1 MLNTDPKNYVSYDRM
16 DYKVRERFTR
26 PHSDKVFLRLMR
38 TSVPST
44 MRSYDI
50 VVPESEVGEPLYH
63 TIEGADP
70 KAIQKKSEKSKKQW
84 WKEQALID
92 PLTKLPNRLAGDLI
106 LAEFQQDIKAM
117 VIIDLDHFKAV
128 NDTYGHQM
136 GDEVLQK
143 VAGYISDKII
153 AQRFGG
159 EEFTCYLV
167 GDMNIEEYLNGIRE
181 GISELKFSEPE
192 IKVTATIGW
201 VNFDPQADIEE
212 LFAKIDK
219 ALYYR
224 KENGR
229 NQVVE
234 YNESM
239 DGKVEGAY
247 YNAEKSINDF
257 RQIAYWITD
266 TGDIL
271 DATKGDGHAE
281 YICDNL
287 PKLVKKYPILEQLKE
302 AILEEMITDD
312 EEKELFEELGW
323 DDWYGETGY
332 TWISEGG
339 SNSNGGENREF
350 VYEILID
357 DGWIAFEVT
366 TDGAIMTIECLT
378 RNLGTKV
385 LDKLVLKY
393 ISQVEEIW
401 INGSYG
407 NGDKLDKETVL
418 QKGLYEAY
426 NRRAKVA
433 NE

>member
-1 MLNTDPKNYVSYDRM
+1 
-16 DYKVRERFTR
+16 
-26 PHSDKVFLRLMR
+26 
-38 TSVPST
+38 
-44 MRSYDI
+44 
-50 VVPESEVGEPLYH
+50 
-63 TIEGADP
+63 
-70 KAIQKKSEKSKKQW
+70 
-84 WKEQALID
+84 
-92 PLTKLPNRLAGDLI
+92 
-106 LAEFQQDIKAM
+106 
-117 VIIDLDHFKAV
+117 
-128 NDTYGHQM
+128 
-136 GDEVLQK
+136 
-143 VAGYISDKII
+143 
-153 AQRFGG
+153 
-159 EEFTCYLV
+159 
-167 GDMNIEEYLNGIRE
+167 
-181 GISELKFSEPE
+181 
-192 IKVTATIGW
+192 
-201 VNFDPQADIEE
+201 
-212 LFAKIDK
+212 
-219 ALYYR
+219 
-224 KENGR
+224 
-229 NQVVE
+229 
-234 YNESM
+234 
-239 DGKVEGAY
+239 
-247 YNAEKSINDF
+247 
-257 RQIAYWITD
+257 
-266 TGDIL
+266 
-271 DATKGDGHAE
+271 
-281 YICDNL
+281 
-287 PKLVKKYPILEQLKE
+287 LKE